1 MSGSERGEDQIRDL
15 EKEIDR
21 LRAESRRLGEENERL
36 RKQVEDLQ
44 AELQA
49 SKRQAAPFSK
59 GQRKANPKRPGRKA
73 GQGHFRY
80 RPAPAEAMG
89 GEIVEAAVPAV
100 CPSCGGA
107 LAAETEEWASTTDL
121 PVQPLPVV
129 TRYRVPVCR
138 CRQCGKR
145 VRGTAPGLAADQFGA
160 TAHRVGPGVKAAAH
174 ALHYGAGVPVRKLPM
189 VLKELTGITLT
200 QGAMT
205 QDALRRGETEV
216 GARYQHLREGVR
228 NAPVVNTDD
237 TGWRVEGSTAHLMVF
252 VSAQSTVYQ
261 IRARH
266 RNEEVR
272 ELIPADYAGVM
283 ATDRGKS
290 YDAKEFGAVEQQ
302 KCLGHLQRNLTAVV
316 QTKKGRAREF
326 GLTLKGVFRQS
337 MELHNRRSHLSP
349 ADYQLQV
356 QQIEETLT
364 YHLRNRILKD
374 EDNQRLLNGIGMHQ
388 DRGNLLRFLRV
399 EGLEP
404 TNNRAERA
412 LRPAVIA
419 RKVSQCSKNHRGAEA
434 FAAFVSVIQTAT
446 QAGATS
452 SICYLRNLFS
462 TPRHPPVDPLLPP
475 T

>member
-1 MSGSERGEDQIRDL
+1 MNGSKPLQPDDQPEPAEELQR
-15 EKEIDR
+15 EIQR
-21 LRAESRRLGEENERL
+21 LQAENERL
-36 RKQVEDLQ
+36 KKKIKDLEE
-44 AELQA
+44 ELRA

-73 GQGHFRY
+73 GQGIFRN
-80 RPAPAEAMG
+80 RPAPAELIG
-89 GEIVEAAVPAV
+89 GEIVEAAVPEG
-100 CPSCGGA
+100 CPHCGGV
-107 LAAETEEWASTTDL
+107 LEVEGEEWATTTDL
-121 PVQPLPVV
+121 PVQPQPQV

-138 CRQCGKR
+138 CSQCGKR

-174 ALHYGAGVPVRKLPM
+174 AMHYGAGVPVRKLPM

-205 QDALRRGETEV
+205 QDALRRGEAEV
-216 GARYQHLREGVR
+216 GARYRQLCGGMRE
-228 NAPVVNTDD
+228 APVVNTDD
-237 TGWRVEGSTAHLMVF
+237 TGWRVGGSTAYLMVF
-252 VSAQSTVYQ
+252 VSEQSTVYQ

-272 ELIPADYAGVM
+272 EVIPADYAGVM
-283 ATDRGKS
+283 GTDRGKS
-290 YDAKEFGAVEQQ
+290 YDAEEFNAVAQQ
-302 KCLGHLQRNLTAVV
+302 KCLGHLQRNLTEVLE
-316 QTKKGRAREF
+316 TKKGRAREF
-326 GLTLKGVFRQS
+326 GLSLKS
-337 MELHNRRSHLSP
+337 MLNKSIELHHRRTDLPP

-356 QQIEETLT
+356 QQIDEALT
-364 YHLRNRILKD
+364 FHLRHRILKD
-374 EDNQRLLNGIGMHQ
+374 DDNQRLLDGIGLHQ

-419 RKVSQCSKNHRGAEA
+419 RKVSHCSKNQRGAEA

-446 QAGATS
+446 QAGAS
-452 SICYLRNLFS
+452 STVAYLRNLFS
-462 TPRHPPVDPLLPP
+462 TPALPSG
-475 T
+475 

>member
-1 MSGSERGEDQIRDL
+1 MNGSKPLQPGSQPE
-15 EKEIDR
+15 
-21 LRAESRRLGEENERL
+21 
-36 RKQVEDLQ
+36 QVEELEREIKRLQ
-44 AELQA
+44 AENEGLKKKIEDLEEELRA

-59 GQRKANPKRPGRKA
+59 GQRKANPKPPGRKA

-80 RPAPAEAMG
+80 RPAPAEALG
-89 GEIVEAAVPAV
+89 GEIVEAAVPAA

-107 LAAETEEWASTTDL
+107 LAVETEEWASTTDV
-121 PVQPLPVV
+121 PVQPQPVV

-138 CRQCGKR
+138 CQQCGKP

-174 ALHYGAGVPVRKLPM
+174 ALHYGVGVPVRKVPM

-205 QDALRRGETEV
+205 QDAMRRGEAEV
-216 GARYQHLREGVR
+216 GARYQQLRQDVR
-228 NAPVVNTDD
+228 KAPVVNTDD
-237 TGWRVEGSTAHLMVF
+237 TGWRVNGSTAHLMVF

-261 IRARH
+261 IRAHH

-283 ATDRGKS
+283 GTDRGKS
-290 YDAKEFGAVEQQ
+290 YDAEEFDAVDQQ
-302 KCLGHLQRNLTAVV
+302 KCLGHLQRNITEVV
-316 QTKKGRAREF
+316 QNKKGRAREF
-326 GLTLKGVFRQS
+326 GVTLKDILRQS
-337 MELHNRRSHLSP
+337 LELYHSRSRLSP
-349 ADYQLQV
+349 ADYQLQG
-356 QQIEETLT
+356 QQIDDTLT
-364 YHLRNRILKD
+364 YHLRNRSLKD
-374 EDNQRLLNGIGMHQ
+374 DDNQRLLNGIGVQQ

-419 RKVSQCSKNHRGAEA
+419 RKVSQCSKNQRGAEA

-446 QAGATS
+446 QAGITS
-452 SICYLRNLFS
+452 TVGYLRDLFS
-462 TPRHPPVDPLLPP
+462 APTTPSG
-475 T
+475 

>member
-1 MSGSERGEDQIRDL
+1 MNGSKPPEPDDQPQQI
-15 EKEIDR
+15 
-21 LRAESRRLGEENERL
+21 EELQRENQR
-36 RKQVEDLQ
+36 LQ
-44 AELQA
+44 AENEGLKKKIEGLEEELRA

-59 GQRKANPKRPGRKA
+59 GQRKANPKPPGRKA
-73 GQGHFRY
+73 GQGDFRY
-80 RPAPAEAMG
+80 RPAPAEPIG
-89 GEIVEAAVPAV
+89 GEIVEAAVPAG
-100 CPSCGGA
+100 CPSCGGVLEVEA
-107 LAAETEEWASTTDL
+107 EEWATTTDL
-121 PVQPLPVV
+121 PVQPQPEV

-138 CRQCGKR
+138 CSQCGKR

-205 QDALRRGETEV
+205 QDALRRGEAEV
-216 GARYQHLREGVR
+216 GARYRQLCAGMRE
-228 NAPVVNTDD
+228 APVVNTDD
-237 TGWRVEGSTAHLMVF
+237 TGWRVGGSTAHLMVF

-272 ELIPADYAGVM
+272 EVIPGDYAGVM
-283 ATDRGKS
+283 GTDRGKS
-290 YDAKEFGAVEQQ
+290 YDAEEFNAVAQQ
-302 KCLGHLQRNLTAVV
+302 KCLGHLQRNLTEVLEI
-316 QTKKGRAREF
+316 KKGRAREF
-326 GLTLKGVFRQS
+326 GLVLKDMLRQS
-337 MELHNRRSHLSP
+337 MELHHRGSDLPP

-356 QQIEETLT
+356 QQIDAALT
-364 YHLRNRILKD
+364 FHLRHRILKD
-374 EDNQRLLNGIGMHQ
+374 EDNQRLLDGIGLHQ

-419 RKVSQCSKNHRGAEA
+419 RKVSHCSKNPRGAEA
-434 FAAFVSVIQTAT
+434 FAAFVSVIQTAA
-446 QAGATS
+446 QSGAQSTVA
-452 SICYLRNLFS
+452 YLRNLFS
-462 TPRHPPVDPLLPP
+462 TPASPSG
-475 T
+475 